1 MDVRQRALALLGD
14 DIASQISETEFDLV
28 PENRYV
34 VDGRACE
41 FLLAGQLAQLLAI
54 RAQALGGDITSFTS
68 EGTSVT
74 LSQSDLWGAA
84 QALSAMSPTREDD
97 SDGISVITISGG
109 IEQPGS
115 PYRAG
120 DYVTWDG
127 DFPVWHDWR
136 SPQC

>member
-14 DIASQISETEFDLV
+14 DIASQVSDTEFDLV

-115 PYRAG
+115 PYRVG

>member
-1 MDVRQRALALLGD
+1 MDVRQRALALLGE
-14 DIASQISETEFDLV
+14 DIASQISDTEFDLV

-34 VDGRACE
+34 IDGKACE

-84 QALSAMSPTREDD
+84 QALAAMSPTREDD
-97 SDGISVITISGG
+97 SDGISVITIRGG
-109 IEQPGS
+109 MEPITS

-127 DFPVWHDWR
+127 EFPIWHDWR